1 MDGSGREPG
10 TGLCGRRIDGG
21 GRSSGGSPLER
32 MDYRWYIPVEVLE
45 KHRAWRQG
53 IASPPIEQI
62 VIGGHAISFAKKDGD
77 VG

>member
-1 MDGSGREPG
+1 
-10 TGLCGRRIDGG
+10 
-21 GRSSGGSPLER
+21 